1 MGQRAFGGFVPWC
14 DNRAFWP
21 FLTGAADTCPVDFV
35 LIAVVLK
42 KAGEPGDREL
52 VCAGKGKGGR
62 EL

>member
-21 FLTGAADTCPVDFV
+21 FLTGAADTCPVAF
-35 LIAVVLK
+35 VLK

-52 VCAGKGKGGR
+52 
-62 EL
+62 

>member
-21 FLTGAADTCPVDFV
+21 FLTGVADTCPVDFV
-35 LIAVVLK
+35 LIAFVLK

-52 VCAGKGKGGR
+52 
-62 EL
+62 